1 MSRGRRRPLTADER
15 RLWAEVARSI
25 APMPGR
31 ALPALEPEPAPPAS
45 LPSPEP
51 PKPTAISRAKTPARP
66 ALPPLAPIEPK
77 TVRALSRGRAKA
89 ESVID
94 LHGLTQAE
102 AHSALLRFLRRAQAN
117 GYRLVLVVTGKGR
130 PEDALR
136 PGDRGILRRVV
147 PHWLALPEARHIVLG
162 WDEAG
167 PRQGG
172 AGALYV
178 RLRRPGLR
186 A

>member
-1 MSRGRRRPLTADER
+1 VNRGRRRSLRADER

-25 APMPGR
+25 APLPGR
-31 ALPALEPEPAPPAS
+31 VCPLPEPEPLKPDLAGAPDAAEAPAARAGPPTR
-45 LPSPEP
+45 PS
-51 PKPTAISRAKTPARP
+51 
-66 ALPPLAPIEPK
+66 LPPLAPFEPK

-89 ESVID
+89 DSVLD
-94 LHGLTQAE
+94 LHGMTQAE
-102 AHSALLRFLRRAQAN
+102 AHGALMAFLRRSQAA
-117 GYRLVLVVTGKGR
+117 GHRLVLVVTGKGR

-147 PHWLALPEARHIVLG
+147 PHWLALPDARPIVLG
-162 WDEAG
+162 WTEAG

-172 AGALYV
+172 SGALYI
-178 RLRRPGLR
+178 RLRRPSGR